1 MSVEKT
7 EHVCCDLCGADD
19 AQPVIDLRDRM
30 FRSTSSTFQLVR
42 CRRCGLHYL
51 NPRPTIDEI
60 GKYYL
65 EDYAPFARN
74 GIAARVKSLT
84 VDRDV
89 KLLWHFLR
97 PPARVIDVGCATGDL
112 LQAVRAHGNP
122 NVLGIEPSEHAA
134 ERARERWGIDVLN
147 STLEQ
152 ACLPD
157 ASIDV
162 AILSHTIE
170 HLPSPS
176 TTLSELRR
184 VITPSGAL
192 ILWLPNV
199 ESLAARLLG
208 EWWIGY
214 DAPRHFYGFTPD
226 TLTAVTA
233 PPRFPG
239 PFNHSRMD
247 RPGMVVG
254 ITADRTRSNL
264 RCPTRQDAR
273 RTASGPY
280 TGAHAD
286 FSSGR
291 SDAPS
296 RADSRSCDQP
306 KLVQPLSVRTS
317 RLIDMTSVRL
327 VFFRPDRGAHSS
339 SGLGHRPLKA
349 EITGSNPVCATK

>member
-208 EWWIGY
+208 EWWIGH

-226 TLTAVTA
+226 TLTRLLRLQGFQVRSITHEWIGLEWSWALRLIA
-233 PPRFPG
+233 Q
-239 PFNHSRMD
+239 D
-247 RPGMVVG
+247 R
-254 ITADRTRSNL
+254 IS
-264 RCPTRQDAR
+264 DAR
-273 RTASGPY
+273 LDKMLAALHPALTLALTPISAAAALMRRA
-280 TGAHAD
+280 
-286 FSSGR
+286 GR
-291 SDAPS
+291 IRVVAIN
-296 RADSRSCDQP
+296 Q
-306 KLVQPLSVRTS
+306 
-317 RLIDMTSVRL
+317 
-327 VFFRPDRGAHSS
+327 
-339 SGLGHRPLKA
+339 
-349 EITGSNPVCATK
+349 N